1 MCHSFPRRHTCGSSA
16 VFVTPCVENPICL
29 IIIVSHVHTNLH
41 ENPASGPPT
50 PSTIL
55 PSRFLFPS
63 FLPPHS
69 LNRQLPASLDQSMHA
84 PAPQPH
90 FSSSVHS
97 TPSVQSGV
105 TDRSLYADDDSA
117 AASAAAAAA
126 AAASAT
132 GLATL
137 GGTGGLGMLERR
149 RHLDAVRN
157 RVSVASLSIL
167 EYYAE
172 TAGRRIAN
180 VLQVSSI
187 SGGVALRDGEGYRKI
202 CTGGR
207 G

>member
-1 MCHSFPRRHTCGSSA
+1 
-16 VFVTPCVENPICL
+16 
-29 IIIVSHVHTNLH
+29 
-41 ENPASGPPT
+41 
-50 PSTIL
+50 
-55 PSRFLFPS
+55 
-63 FLPPHS
+63 
-69 LNRQLPASLDQSMHA
+69 MHA
-84 PAPQPH
+84 PAPQNH
-90 FSSSVHS
+90 FSSSIHS

-117 AASAAAAAA
+117 AAAAAAA

-172 TAGRRIAN
+172 TAGRRIAD

-187 SGGVALRDGEGYRKI
+187 SGDVALRSDNSRHKERVVGLGWVGISIAGEA
-202 CTGGR
+202 
-207 G
+207 

>member
-1 MCHSFPRRHTCGSSA
+1 MCYLFPRVNTFGKCV
-16 VFVTPCVENPICL
+16 VFVTPCVETPYAKPRLFHVYIL
-29 IIIVSHVHTNLH
+29 IF
-41 ENPASGPPT
+41 ART
-50 PSTIL
+50 PSCRFIHPLHNPPIPSGFLL
-55 PSRFLFPS
+55 PSHPLD
-63 FLPPHS
+63 
-69 LNRQLPASLDQSMHA
+69 RQLPASLDQSMHA

-90 FSSSVHS
+90 FSSSIHS
-97 TPSVQSGV
+97 IPSVQSGI

-137 GGTGGLGMLERR
+137 GGSGGLGMLERR

-172 TAGRRIAN
+172 IAGRRIAD

-187 SGGVALRDGEGYRKI
+187 SGDVALRSDDGKHE
-202 CTGGR
+202 
-207 G
+207 